1 MTSKLLIDSD
11 NELEL
16 DAAALPLQNEVLWIV
31 DWLALLGSPVYAGTS
46 IPSGHG
52 RSVIVVPG
60 FLGSFS
66 RLRPLTSW
74 LRRIG
79 YRVHHPGFERT
90 IECPDVLLQRLD
102 RQIAL
107 VAAADGRPVT
117 LIGHSLGGSL
127 ARAAAVH
134 APGFVDQVITLGS
147 PLRSVTVHPA
157 VRGAARLLARMAPSR
172 HAAHTGHDH
181 GPTCARELSEALA
194 APFPRAVR
202 RVAIYTKDD
211 GVVAWGTCVE
221 GDNGVDVEVTGTHL
235 GLVVNPA
242 VYEAIA
248 RALAETVRDT
258 MASGVNTLG
267 SPWVAAY
274 SAGGRAHGSGHAAV
288 A

>member
-1 MTSKLLIDSD
+1 MTSNLLIDSD
-11 NELEL
+11 SELEL
-16 DAAALPLQNEVLWIV
+16 DTAALPLQNELLWIV

-52 RSVIVVPG
+52 ESIIVVPG

-66 RLRPLTSW
+66 RLRPHTGW

-79 YRVHHPGFERT
+79 YRVHNPGFERT

-107 VAAADGRPVT
+107 VAAADGRPVM

-134 APGFVDQVITLGS
+134 APGYVEQVITLGS
-147 PLRSVTVHPA
+147 PLRTVTVHPA

-172 HAAHTGHDH
+172 HAEHTGHDH
-181 GPTCARELSEALA
+181 GRTCARELSETLA

-211 GVVAWGTCVE
+211 GVVAWRTCME
-221 GDNGVDVEVTGTHL
+221 SDNSVDIEVTGTHL

-267 SPWVAAY
+267 SPWVAAH
-274 SAGGRAHGSGHAAV
+274 SAGGRTRGSGHAAV